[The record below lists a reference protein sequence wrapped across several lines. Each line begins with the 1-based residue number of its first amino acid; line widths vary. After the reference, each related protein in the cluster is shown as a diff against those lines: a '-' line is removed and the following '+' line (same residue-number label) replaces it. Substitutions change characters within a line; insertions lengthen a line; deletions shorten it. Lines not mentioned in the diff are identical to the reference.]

1 MKYTI
6 MLGFHYAN
14 EEDGLLKI
22 RHHRYGIK
30 PLKVYISKRAAL
42 SKRDK
47 LKQKYG
53 FDFWVTE
60 VDVAILERK

>member
-14 EEDGLLKI
+14 EEN
-22 RHHRYGIK
+22 GILQVQKRRMNTK

-42 SKRDK
+42 TKRDK
-47 LKQKYG
+47 LKTKYN

-60 VDVAILERK
+60 VNDG